1 MKKRAHLIVHGDVQ
15 GVGLRYLVRNQAKV
29 LNITGWIIN
38 RDNGTVELV
47 AEGEESDLK
56 KLIEFCRHGPRY
68 AKIEEVKVEWQDYK
82 AEFHDFSVRY

>member
-82 AEFHDFSVRY
+82 GEFDDFSVRY